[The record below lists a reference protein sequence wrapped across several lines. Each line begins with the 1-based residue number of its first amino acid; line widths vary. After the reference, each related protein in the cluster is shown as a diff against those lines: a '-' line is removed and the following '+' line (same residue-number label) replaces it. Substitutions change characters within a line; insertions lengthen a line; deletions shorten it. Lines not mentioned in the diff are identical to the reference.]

1 MGICLCNRGLLL
13 VSYMP
18 GLTAAGVI
26 LGGIITGALKSRMIF
41 DRAGASITAH
51 IHRKPNPA
59 VWVGFFPEKLG
70 AHRVHGAAGRGDQTL
85 GYTRR
90 NQKRRLYSGGN
101 RPYLLQ
107 PDIMAG
113 LAQSIENTLKI
124 SGNLQHGENTRRHW
138 ILLGQW
144 RTASPRIRT
153 AIAAA
158 DRVVSV
164 DGGSRM
170 LAALNIT
177 PHLAV
182 GDMDST
188 PPELLTRYRQAGVPL
203 HLHPVRKDAT
213 DLELALDL
221 ALDADAAAITILGA
235 TGGRLDHTLETCC
248 S

>member
-1 MGICLCNRGLLL
+1 M
-13 VSYMP
+13 
-18 GLTAAGVI
+18 
-26 LGGIITGALKSRMIF
+26 
-41 DRAGASITAH
+41 
-51 IHRKPNPA
+51 
-59 VWVGFFPEKLG
+59 
-70 AHRVHGAAGRGDQTL
+70 
-85 GYTRR
+85 
-90 NQKRRLYSGGN
+90 SG
-101 RPYLLQ
+101 
-107 PDIMAG
+107 
-113 LAQSIENTLKI
+113 
-124 SGNLQHGENTRRHW
+124 HW
-138 ILLGQW
+138 ILVANGEAS
-144 RTASPRIRT
+144 ASPRIRT

-235 TGGRLDHTLETCC
+235 TGGRLDHTLGNLLLLERCLNRNIPSRIVDDNQTVYLTADNLEINGRPGDLLSIIPVSGDVGGVTLTGLEYPLQDAALPFSTSLGLSNVFTETKACIRIR
-248 S
+248 SGRLLVFHLHWWDDDGSFPFP